1 MTRQISLPFA
11 ILSTIFCWGF
21 IVDGFLELKILDIF
35 GFSATAGLL
44 VITLIYIVNDCL
56 VEVYGYKLARFV
68 VWLTFLSNIIVI
80 LLLQLA
86 CNIPSP
92 EFWDGEEHFQF
103 IFGLA
108 PRITIASMIAFVFG
122 SMTNAYVM
130 SKMKVK
136 YEGKYFK
143 TRAFVSTVFGEFVD
157 SLTFFTIAFYG
168 LIPNIEILSLIFT
181 QACVKIMCE
190 TLILPITAKIVKM
203 IKKYDNIDIYDKN
216 ISYNILSIKV

>member
-1 MTRQISLPFA
+1 MDRKISLPFT
-11 ILSTIFCWGF
+11 ILSVIFCWGF

-35 GFSATAGLL
+35 GFSATAGML
-44 VITLIYIVNDCL
+44 IIALIYIVNDCL

-68 VWLTFLSNIIVI
+68 VWLTFLSNIVVI

-92 EFWDGEEHFQF
+92 DFWEGEEHFQF

-108 PRITIASMIAFVFG
+108 PRITVASMIAFVVG
-122 SMTNAYVM
+122 SMTNAFTM

-143 TRAFVSTVFGEFVD
+143 TRAFVSTVFGEFID
-157 SLTFFTIAFYG
+157 SITFFTIAFYG
-168 LIPNIEILSLIFT
+168 LIPNIEILSLIIT
-181 QACVKIMCE
+181 QASAKILCE
-190 TLILPITAKIVKM
+190 TLVLPITSCIVKK
-203 IKKYDNIDIYDKN
+203 IKRYDNIDVYDRN
-216 ISYNILSIKV
+216 ISYRILSLKV